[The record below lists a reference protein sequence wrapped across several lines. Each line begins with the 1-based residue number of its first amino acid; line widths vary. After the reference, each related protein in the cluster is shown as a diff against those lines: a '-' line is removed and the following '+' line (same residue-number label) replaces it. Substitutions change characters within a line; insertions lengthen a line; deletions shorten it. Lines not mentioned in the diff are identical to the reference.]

1 MGHGTSHTAKVS
13 YSQMQAQMEAL
24 GYNNVFIGTVE
35 GEPEETACEAVIESV
50 KEAGYKKVILR
61 PLMVVAGDHANN
73 DMAGDDADSWKSMF
87 NTSGAFESV
96 DTQIA
101 GLGQIP
107 AIQEL
112 YVAHTGAV
120 INQYLEDGIYSADF
134 ETDSSMFRVN
144 ETCDGKGKLTVQDG
158 KMTIHISL
166 TSQNIVNLFPGTA
179 EDAQKDGA
187 ELLQPTVDTV
197 TYEDGI
203 SEEVNGFDVPVP
215 VLDEPFNLALIGTK
229 GKWYDHEVIVS
240 NPEKLE

>member
-1 MGHGTSHTAKVS
+1 MKKRTILLCMAALVAVFAVGCSNQTDTSAQDGFSPPAVS
-13 YSQMQAQMEAL
+13 
-24 GYNNVFIGTVE
+24 
-35 GEPEETACEAVIESV
+35 
-50 KEAGYKKVILR
+50 
-61 PLMVVAGDHANN
+61 
-73 DMAGDDADSWKSMF
+73 
-87 NTSGAFESV
+87 
-96 DTQIA
+96 
-101 GLGQIP
+101 
-107 AIQEL
+107 QEQQ
-112 YVAHTGAV
+112 TT
-120 INQYLEDGIYSADF
+120 LEDGIYSADF

>member
-1 MGHGTSHTAKVS
+1 M
-13 YSQMQAQMEAL
+13 
-24 GYNNVFIGTVE
+24 
-35 GEPEETACEAVIESV
+35 
-50 KEAGYKKVILR
+50 
-61 PLMVVAGDHANN
+61 
-73 DMAGDDADSWKSMF
+73 
-87 NTSGAFESV
+87 
-96 DTQIA
+96 
-101 GLGQIP
+101 
-107 AIQEL
+107 
-112 YVAHTGAV
+112 
-120 INQYLEDGIYSADF
+120 EDGIYSADF

-166 TSQNIVNLFPGTA
+166 TSQSIVNLFPGTA

-187 ELLQPTVDTV
+187 ELLLPTVDTV

-215 VLDEPFNLALIGTK
+215 ALDEPFNLALIGTK

>member
-1 MGHGTSHTAKVS
+1 MKKRTILLCMAALVAVFAVGCSNQTDTSAQDGSSPPAVS
-13 YSQMQAQMEAL
+13 QEQQA
-24 GYNNVFIGTVE
+24 T
-35 GEPEETACEAVIESV
+35 
-50 KEAGYKKVILR
+50 
-61 PLMVVAGDHANN
+61 
-73 DMAGDDADSWKSMF
+73 
-87 NTSGAFESV
+87 
-96 DTQIA
+96 
-101 GLGQIP
+101 
-107 AIQEL
+107 
-112 YVAHTGAV
+112 
-120 INQYLEDGIYSADF
+120 LEDGIYSADF

>member
-1 MGHGTSHTAKVS
+1 MKKRTILLCMAALVAVFAVGCSNQTDTSAQDGSSPPAVS
-13 YSQMQAQMEAL
+13 QEQQA
-24 GYNNVFIGTVE
+24 T
-35 GEPEETACEAVIESV
+35 
-50 KEAGYKKVILR
+50 
-61 PLMVVAGDHANN
+61 
-73 DMAGDDADSWKSMF
+73 
-87 NTSGAFESV
+87 
-96 DTQIA
+96 
-101 GLGQIP
+101 
-107 AIQEL
+107 
-112 YVAHTGAV
+112 
-120 INQYLEDGIYSADF
+120 LEDGIYSADF

-144 ETCDGKGKLTVQDG
+144 ETCNGKGKLTVQDG

>member
-1 MGHGTSHTAKVS
+1 MKKRTILLCMAALVAVFAVGCSNQTDTS
-13 YSQMQAQMEAL
+13 AQD
-24 GYNNVFIGTVE
+24 GSS
-35 GEPEETACEAVIESV
+35 PPAV
-50 KEAGYKKVILR
+50 L
-61 PLMVVAGDHANN
+61 
-73 DMAGDDADSWKSMF
+73 
-87 NTSGAFESV
+87 
-96 DTQIA
+96 
-101 GLGQIP
+101 
-107 AIQEL
+107 QEQQ
-112 YVAHTGAV
+112 TT
-120 INQYLEDGIYSADF
+120 LEDGIYSADF

-144 ETCDGKGKLTVQDG
+144 ETCNGKGKLTVQDG

>member
-1 MGHGTSHTAKVS
+1 MKKRTILLCMAALVAVFAVGCSNQTDTSVQDGSSPSAVS
-13 YSQMQAQMEAL
+13 
-24 GYNNVFIGTVE
+24 
-35 GEPEETACEAVIESV
+35 
-50 KEAGYKKVILR
+50 
-61 PLMVVAGDHANN
+61 
-73 DMAGDDADSWKSMF
+73 
-87 NTSGAFESV
+87 
-96 DTQIA
+96 
-101 GLGQIP
+101 
-107 AIQEL
+107 QEQQ
-112 YVAHTGAV
+112 TT
-120 INQYLEDGIYSADF
+120 LEDGIYSADF

>member
-1 MGHGTSHTAKVS
+1 MKKRTALLCMAALIAVFAVGCSDQTDPSAQDGSSPPAVS
-13 YSQMQAQMEAL
+13 QEQQA
-24 GYNNVFIGTVE
+24 T
-35 GEPEETACEAVIESV
+35 
-50 KEAGYKKVILR
+50 
-61 PLMVVAGDHANN
+61 
-73 DMAGDDADSWKSMF
+73 
-87 NTSGAFESV
+87 
-96 DTQIA
+96 
-101 GLGQIP
+101 
-107 AIQEL
+107 
-112 YVAHTGAV
+112 
-120 INQYLEDGIYSADF
+120 LEDGIYSADF

-166 TSQNIVNLFPGTA
+166 TSQSIVNLFPGTA

-187 ELLQPTVDTV
+187 ELLLPTVDTV

-215 VLDEPFNLALIGTK
+215 ALDEPFNLALIGTK

>member
-1 MGHGTSHTAKVS
+1 MKKRTILLCMAALVAVFAVGCSNQTDTSAQDGSSPPAVS
-13 YSQMQAQMEAL
+13 
-24 GYNNVFIGTVE
+24 
-35 GEPEETACEAVIESV
+35 
-50 KEAGYKKVILR
+50 
-61 PLMVVAGDHANN
+61 
-73 DMAGDDADSWKSMF
+73 
-87 NTSGAFESV
+87 
-96 DTQIA
+96 
-101 GLGQIP
+101 
-107 AIQEL
+107 QEQQ
-112 YVAHTGAV
+112 TP
-120 INQYLEDGIYSADF
+120 LEDGIYSADF

-144 ETCDGKGKLTVQDG
+144 ETCDSKGKLTVQDG

>member
-1 MGHGTSHTAKVS
+1 MKKRTALLCMAALIAVFAVGCSDQTDPSAQDGPSPPAVS
-13 YSQMQAQMEAL
+13 
-24 GYNNVFIGTVE
+24 
-35 GEPEETACEAVIESV
+35 
-50 KEAGYKKVILR
+50 
-61 PLMVVAGDHANN
+61 
-73 DMAGDDADSWKSMF
+73 
-87 NTSGAFESV
+87 
-96 DTQIA
+96 
-101 GLGQIP
+101 
-107 AIQEL
+107 QEQQ
-112 YVAHTGAV
+112 TT
-120 INQYLEDGIYSADF
+120 LEDGIYSADF

-166 TSQNIVNLFPGTA
+166 TSQSIVNLFPGTA

-187 ELLQPTVDTV
+187 ELLLPTVDTV

-215 VLDEPFNLALIGTK
+215 ALDEPFNLALIGTK

>member
-1 MGHGTSHTAKVS
+1 MKKRTALLCMVALIAVFAVGCSDQTDPSAQDGSSPSAVS
-13 YSQMQAQMEAL
+13 
-24 GYNNVFIGTVE
+24 
-35 GEPEETACEAVIESV
+35 
-50 KEAGYKKVILR
+50 
-61 PLMVVAGDHANN
+61 
-73 DMAGDDADSWKSMF
+73 
-87 NTSGAFESV
+87 
-96 DTQIA
+96 
-101 GLGQIP
+101 
-107 AIQEL
+107 QEQQ
-112 YVAHTGAV
+112 TT
-120 INQYLEDGIYSADF
+120 LEDGIYSADF

-166 TSQNIVNLFPGTA
+166 TSQSIVNLFPGTA

-187 ELLQPTVDTV
+187 ELLLPTVDTV

-215 VLDEPFNLALIGTK
+215 ALDEPFNLALIGTK

>member
-1 MGHGTSHTAKVS
+1 MKKRTILLCMAALVAVFAVGCSNQTDTS
-13 YSQMQAQMEAL
+13 AQD
-24 GYNNVFIGTVE
+24 GSS
-35 GEPEETACEAVIESV
+35 PPAV
-50 KEAGYKKVILR
+50 L
-61 PLMVVAGDHANN
+61 
-73 DMAGDDADSWKSMF
+73 
-87 NTSGAFESV
+87 
-96 DTQIA
+96 
-101 GLGQIP
+101 
-107 AIQEL
+107 QEQQ
-112 YVAHTGAV
+112 TT
-120 INQYLEDGIYSADF
+120 LEDGIYSADF

-144 ETCDGKGKLTVQDG
+144 ETCNGKGKLTVQDG

-179 EDAQKDGA
+179 EEAQKDGA

>member
-1 MGHGTSHTAKVS
+1 MKKRTALLCMAALIAVFAVGCSDQTNPSAQDVS
-13 YSQMQAQMEAL
+13 SPPAVSQEQQ
-24 GYNNVFIGTVE
+24 T
-35 GEPEETACEAVIESV
+35 T
-50 KEAGYKKVILR
+50 
-61 PLMVVAGDHANN
+61 
-73 DMAGDDADSWKSMF
+73 
-87 NTSGAFESV
+87 
-96 DTQIA
+96 
-101 GLGQIP
+101 
-107 AIQEL
+107 
-112 YVAHTGAV
+112 
-120 INQYLEDGIYSADF
+120 LEDGIYSADF

-166 TSQNIVNLFPGTA
+166 TSQSIVNLFPGTA

-187 ELLQPTVDTV
+187 ELLLPTVDTV

-215 VLDEPFNLALIGTK
+215 ALDEPFNLALIGTK

>member
-1 MGHGTSHTAKVS
+1 MKKRTALLCMAALIAVFAVGCSDQTDPSAQDGSSPPAVS
-13 YSQMQAQMEAL
+13 QEQQ
-24 GYNNVFIGTVE
+24 
-35 GEPEETACEAVIESV
+35 TA
-50 KEAGYKKVILR
+50 
-61 PLMVVAGDHANN
+61 
-73 DMAGDDADSWKSMF
+73 
-87 NTSGAFESV
+87 
-96 DTQIA
+96 
-101 GLGQIP
+101 
-107 AIQEL
+107 
-112 YVAHTGAV
+112 
-120 INQYLEDGIYSADF
+120 LEDGIYSADF

-166 TSQNIVNLFPGTA
+166 TSQSIVNLFPGTA

-187 ELLQPTVDTV
+187 ELLLPTVDTV

-215 VLDEPFNLALIGTK
+215 ALDEPFNLALIGTK

>member
-1 MGHGTSHTAKVS
+1 MKKRTILLCMAALVAVFAVGCSNQTDTSAQDGSSPPAVS
-13 YSQMQAQMEAL
+13 
-24 GYNNVFIGTVE
+24 
-35 GEPEETACEAVIESV
+35 
-50 KEAGYKKVILR
+50 
-61 PLMVVAGDHANN
+61 
-73 DMAGDDADSWKSMF
+73 
-87 NTSGAFESV
+87 
-96 DTQIA
+96 
-101 GLGQIP
+101 
-107 AIQEL
+107 QEQQ
-112 YVAHTGAV
+112 TT
-120 INQYLEDGIYSADF
+120 LEDGIYSADF

-144 ETCDGKGKLTVQDG
+144 ETCDGKGKLTV
-158 KMTIHISL
+158 HISL

>member
-1 MGHGTSHTAKVS
+1 MKKRTILLCMSALIAIFATGCSNQTDTSVQDASSPPAVS
-13 YSQMQAQMEAL
+13 QEEQA
-24 GYNNVFIGTVE
+24 T
-35 GEPEETACEAVIESV
+35 
-50 KEAGYKKVILR
+50 
-61 PLMVVAGDHANN
+61 
-73 DMAGDDADSWKSMF
+73 
-87 NTSGAFESV
+87 
-96 DTQIA
+96 
-101 GLGQIP
+101 
-107 AIQEL
+107 
-112 YVAHTGAV
+112 
-120 INQYLEDGIYSADF
+120 LEDGVYSADF

-179 EDAQKDGA
+179 EDAQKDGV

-215 VLDEPFNLALIGTK
+215 TLDEPFNLALIGTK

-240 NPEKLE
+240 NTEKLE

>member
-1 MGHGTSHTAKVS
+1 MKKRTILLCMSALIAIFATGCSNQTDTSVQDASSPPAVS
-13 YSQMQAQMEAL
+13 Q
-24 GYNNVFIGTVE
+24 
-35 GEPEETACEAVIESV
+35 EE
-50 KEAGYKKVILR
+50 
-61 PLMVVAGDHANN
+61 HA
-73 DMAGDDADSWKSMF
+73 
-87 NTSGAFESV
+87 T
-96 DTQIA
+96 
-101 GLGQIP
+101 
-107 AIQEL
+107 
-112 YVAHTGAV
+112 
-120 INQYLEDGIYSADF
+120 LEDGVYSADF

-179 EDAQKDGA
+179 EDAQKDGV

-215 VLDEPFNLALIGTK
+215 TLDEPFNLALIGTK

>member
-1 MGHGTSHTAKVS
+1 MKKRTILLCMVALVAVFVVGCSNQTDTSAQDGSSPPAVSQEQQTA
-13 YSQMQAQMEAL
+13 
-24 GYNNVFIGTVE
+24 
-35 GEPEETACEAVIESV
+35 
-50 KEAGYKKVILR
+50 
-61 PLMVVAGDHANN
+61 
-73 DMAGDDADSWKSMF
+73 
-87 NTSGAFESV
+87 
-96 DTQIA
+96 
-101 GLGQIP
+101 
-107 AIQEL
+107 
-112 YVAHTGAV
+112 
-120 INQYLEDGIYSADF
+120 LEDGIYSADF

-144 ETCDGKGKLTVQDG
+144 ETCNGKGKLTVQDG

>member
-1 MGHGTSHTAKVS
+1 MKKRTALLC
-13 YSQMQAQMEAL
+13 MAAL
-24 GYNNVFIGTVE
+24 I
-35 GEPEETACEAVIESV
+35 AVIAVGCSEQTDPS
-50 KEAGYKKVILR
+50 AQDGSS
-61 PLMVVAGDHANN
+61 P
-73 DMAGDDADSWKSMF
+73 
-87 NTSGAFESV
+87 
-96 DTQIA
+96 
-101 GLGQIP
+101 P
-107 AIQEL
+107 AVSQEQQ
-112 YVAHTGAV
+112 TT
-120 INQYLEDGIYSADF
+120 LEDGIYSADF

-166 TSQNIVNLFPGTA
+166 TSQSIVNLFPGTA

-187 ELLQPTVDTV
+187 ELLLPTVDTV

-215 VLDEPFNLALIGTK
+215 ALDEPFNLALIGTK

>member
-1 MGHGTSHTAKVS
+1 MKKRTILLCMSALIAIFATGCSNQTDTSVQDASSPPAVS
-13 YSQMQAQMEAL
+13 QEEQA
-24 GYNNVFIGTVE
+24 T
-35 GEPEETACEAVIESV
+35 
-50 KEAGYKKVILR
+50 
-61 PLMVVAGDHANN
+61 
-73 DMAGDDADSWKSMF
+73 
-87 NTSGAFESV
+87 
-96 DTQIA
+96 
-101 GLGQIP
+101 
-107 AIQEL
+107 
-112 YVAHTGAV
+112 
-120 INQYLEDGIYSADF
+120 LEDGVYSADF

-179 EDAQKDGA
+179 EDAQKDGV

>member
-1 MGHGTSHTAKVS
+1 MKKRSILLCMVALVAVFAVGCSNQTDTSVQDGSSPTAVS
-13 YSQMQAQMEAL
+13 
-24 GYNNVFIGTVE
+24 
-35 GEPEETACEAVIESV
+35 
-50 KEAGYKKVILR
+50 
-61 PLMVVAGDHANN
+61 
-73 DMAGDDADSWKSMF
+73 
-87 NTSGAFESV
+87 
-96 DTQIA
+96 
-101 GLGQIP
+101 
-107 AIQEL
+107 QEQQ
-112 YVAHTGAV
+112 TT
-120 INQYLEDGIYSADF
+120 LEDGIYSADF

-179 EDAQKDGA
+179 EDAQEDGA

>member
-1 MGHGTSHTAKVS
+1 MKKRTILLCMAALVAVFAVGCSNQTDTSAQDGASPPAVS
-13 YSQMQAQMEAL
+13 
-24 GYNNVFIGTVE
+24 
-35 GEPEETACEAVIESV
+35 
-50 KEAGYKKVILR
+50 
-61 PLMVVAGDHANN
+61 
-73 DMAGDDADSWKSMF
+73 
-87 NTSGAFESV
+87 
-96 DTQIA
+96 
-101 GLGQIP
+101 
-107 AIQEL
+107 QEQQ
-112 YVAHTGAV
+112 TT
-120 INQYLEDGIYSADF
+120 LEDGIYSADF

-144 ETCDGKGKLTVQDG
+144 ETCDSKGKLTVQDG

>member
-1 MGHGTSHTAKVS
+1 MKKRTALLCMAALIAVFAVGCSDQTDPSAQDSSSPPAVS
-13 YSQMQAQMEAL
+13 
-24 GYNNVFIGTVE
+24 
-35 GEPEETACEAVIESV
+35 
-50 KEAGYKKVILR
+50 
-61 PLMVVAGDHANN
+61 
-73 DMAGDDADSWKSMF
+73 
-87 NTSGAFESV
+87 
-96 DTQIA
+96 
-101 GLGQIP
+101 
-107 AIQEL
+107 QEQQ
-112 YVAHTGAV
+112 TT
-120 INQYLEDGIYSADF
+120 LEDGIYSADF

-166 TSQNIVNLFPGTA
+166 TSQSIVNLFPGTA

-187 ELLQPTVDTV
+187 ELLLPTVDTV

-215 VLDEPFNLALIGTK
+215 ALDEPFNLALIGTK

>member
-1 MGHGTSHTAKVS
+1 MKKRTALLCMAALIAVFAVGCSDQTDPSAQAGPSPPAVS
-13 YSQMQAQMEAL
+13 
-24 GYNNVFIGTVE
+24 
-35 GEPEETACEAVIESV
+35 
-50 KEAGYKKVILR
+50 
-61 PLMVVAGDHANN
+61 
-73 DMAGDDADSWKSMF
+73 
-87 NTSGAFESV
+87 
-96 DTQIA
+96 
-101 GLGQIP
+101 
-107 AIQEL
+107 QEQQ
-112 YVAHTGAV
+112 TT
-120 INQYLEDGIYSADF
+120 LEDGIYSADF

-166 TSQNIVNLFPGTA
+166 TSQSIVNLFPGTA

-187 ELLQPTVDTV
+187 ELLLPTVDTV

-215 VLDEPFNLALIGTK
+215 ALDEPFNLALIGTK

>member
-1 MGHGTSHTAKVS
+1 MKKRTILLCMAALVAVFAVGCSNQTDTSAQDGSSPPSVS
-13 YSQMQAQMEAL
+13 
-24 GYNNVFIGTVE
+24 
-35 GEPEETACEAVIESV
+35 
-50 KEAGYKKVILR
+50 
-61 PLMVVAGDHANN
+61 
-73 DMAGDDADSWKSMF
+73 
-87 NTSGAFESV
+87 
-96 DTQIA
+96 
-101 GLGQIP
+101 
-107 AIQEL
+107 QEQQ
-112 YVAHTGAV
+112 TT
-120 INQYLEDGIYSADF
+120 LEDGIYSADF

-240 NPEKLE
+240 NPEKLG

>member
-1 MGHGTSHTAKVS
+1 MKKRTILLCMAALIAVFAVGCSNQSDTSAQYCSSPPAVS
-13 YSQMQAQMEAL
+13 
-24 GYNNVFIGTVE
+24 
-35 GEPEETACEAVIESV
+35 
-50 KEAGYKKVILR
+50 
-61 PLMVVAGDHANN
+61 
-73 DMAGDDADSWKSMF
+73 
-87 NTSGAFESV
+87 
-96 DTQIA
+96 
-101 GLGQIP
+101 
-107 AIQEL
+107 QEQQ
-112 YVAHTGAV
+112 TT
-120 INQYLEDGIYSADF
+120 LEDGIYSADF

-144 ETCDGKGKLTVQDG
+144 ETCNGKGKLTVQDG

-166 TSQNIVNLFPGTA
+166 TSQNIVNLFSGTA

>member
-1 MGHGTSHTAKVS
+1 MKKRTILLCMAALVAVFAVGCSNQTDTSAQDGSSPPAVS
-13 YSQMQAQMEAL
+13 QKQQ
-24 GYNNVFIGTVE
+24 T
-35 GEPEETACEAVIESV
+35 T
-50 KEAGYKKVILR
+50 
-61 PLMVVAGDHANN
+61 
-73 DMAGDDADSWKSMF
+73 
-87 NTSGAFESV
+87 
-96 DTQIA
+96 
-101 GLGQIP
+101 
-107 AIQEL
+107 
-112 YVAHTGAV
+112 
-120 INQYLEDGIYSADF
+120 LEDGIYSADF